1 MKNYYKA
8 VRIAKSYAGP
18 WYRDIV
24 HSAYITYWNKFESNL
39 FDEHEGTVLRYV
51 KNQYGNF
58 YRTYYKNLRSNIH
71 ISAIEDH
78 QAILITTPLDEVIGW
93 ERLRGYN
100 DILDGCS
107 GNTRSVLELKL
118 AGYKDLEIQKELGVT
133 RGFVRLQTKTKLNNF
148 KNG

>member
-24 HSAYITYWNKFESNL
+24 HSAYITYWNKYESNL

-58 YRTYYKNLRSNIH
+58 YRTYYKDIRLKERTGEIVQHEEIDYTDPQFELEYSQLPRPINIYKPIARKCVLR
-71 ISAIEDH
+71 
-78 QAILITTPLDEVIGW
+78 TPDW
-93 ERLRGYN
+93 MRP
-100 DILDGCS
+100 
-107 GNTRSVLELKL
+107 
-118 AGYKDLEIQKELGVT
+118 
-133 RGFVRLQTKTKLNNF
+133 
-148 KNG
+148 